1 MNKKKVFFVSE
12 PVQHQG
18 GVVADVMTGSI
29 ATSTYSQAETF
40 LRETLQ
46 NACDQRIQ
54 SQTQIKFMVDL
65 FQVSGKKKEAF
76 DDFFSE
82 ARLGLDPLGF
92 GRLKESKSFEAM
104 VVADVGTVG
113 LVGPLDASIDES
125 PSNFAGFF
133 FNVGR
138 QSSDEKS
145 GGSFGLGRTVLT
157 NASEYSTI
165 LVYSQFIKQ
174 GKLSKRFMGMAIKGA
189 FAHSGRKYTG
199 RHWFGE
205 KPSKDSGLVKPFED
219 KEAEDFAKAF
229 GMNTYLG
236 NETGFVAMVIGNEL
250 ITNPE
255 NSALAKVQRAE
266 AIQDIQQ
273 AACVYGWPHMLGSK
287 KSRSVSFHFSLD
299 GQEIPEKDPS
309 KMPGIREFVKC
320 YEALNTQIEGVESK
334 EILFSSGGAK
344 KESTGTLAWMNIPS
358 SQSDRDFAK
367 NGLIPIASVA
377 LMRQAN
383 FIVRYMDVTQ
393 KADQIS
399 TRGVFKS
406 NEVFDSVFRKSEPV
420 AHDQW
425 NPAKLQLKP
434 NARNPIKQTLDG
446 IKETFKGIAGAQSE
460 MQDGSASVVLGN
472 VVGRLLDGLALTGPP
487 KPKPG
492 SAGGGGAGGGG
503 GGSKSIQVYPVGN
516 PKIISSNQNRYVALF
531 KFQVMF
537 PKEQIDTTEIAF
549 SAYAILENGNPELE
563 PPPGVEVP
571 KILGIS
577 IEGQLVSESE
587 TIELDPS
594 MNLKYL
600 EIAVAGPQGVGSTC
614 RWKAIS

>member
-1 MNKKKVFFVSE
+1 MSKKKVFFISE

-46 NACDQRIQ
+46 NACDQRIK
-54 SQTQIKFMVDL
+54 SESQIKFMVDM
-65 FQVSGKKKEAF
+65 FQVSGKKKELF

-92 GRLKESKSFEAM
+92 GNLKAKKSFEAL

-138 QSSDEKS
+138 QSSEERS

-157 NASEYSTI
+157 NASEFSTI
-165 LVYSQFIKQ
+165 LVYSQFLKK
-174 GKLSKRFMGMAIKGA
+174 GKLSKRFMGMAIRGA
-189 FAHSGRKYTG
+189 FAHDGRKYTG

-205 KPSKDSGLVKPFED
+205 KPEKNSGLVRPFED

-229 GMNTYLG
+229 GMHSYLG
-236 NETGFVAMVIGNEL
+236 QETGFVAMVIGNEL
-250 ITNPE
+250 IENPE
-255 NSALAKVQRAE
+255 NSTLAKQQRGE
-266 AIQDIQQ
+266 AIEDIQR

-287 KSRSVSFHFSLD
+287 KSRSVSFHFSVD

-309 KMPGIREFVKC
+309 TMPGIREFVKC
-320 YEALNTQIEGVESK
+320 YEALETQVEGVESK
-334 EILFSSGGAK
+334 EILFSIGGARK
-344 KESTGTLAWMNIPS
+344 DPTGTLAWLNIPT
-358 SQSDRDFAK
+358 SQSDRDLAK
-367 NGLIPIASVA
+367 SGVIPIASVA

-406 NEVFDSVFRKSEPV
+406 NEMFDSVFRKSEPV

-425 NPAKLQLKP
+425 NPSKLLLKP
-434 NARNPIKQTLDG
+434 KARNPIKQTLDG
-446 IKETFKGIAGAQSE
+446 IKETFKEFANSRSE
-460 MQDGSASVVLGN
+460 IQDGSASVILGN
-472 VVGRLLDGLALTGPP
+472 VVGKLLDGLALTGPP
-487 KPKPG
+487 KPKVSPPG
-492 SAGGGGAGGGG
+492 GGGGAGGG
-503 GGSKSIQVYPVGN
+503 SRSVQIIPVGS
-516 PKIISSNQNRYVALF
+516 PRIISSDKHSYEAVF
-531 KFQVMF
+531 KFQVVF
-537 PKEQIDTTEIAF
+537 PKDQTENKEIIF
-549 SAYAILENGNPELE
+549 STFAILENGSPELD

-571 KILGIS
+571 RILSIS
-577 IEGQLVSESE
+577 IDGVQASEDE
-587 TIELDPS
+587 TIEVSPL
-594 MNLKYL
+594 MNMKFL
-600 EIAVAGPQGVGSTC
+600 EVCVTGPQGIGSTC
-614 RWKAIS
+614 RWKETE

>member
-1 MNKKKVFFVSE
+1 MSSKKVHFVSE

-46 NACDQRIQ
+46 NACDQRLE
-54 SQTQIKFMVDL
+54 SDTQIKFVVDL
-65 FQVSGKKKEAF
+65 FQVSGKKKEIF
-76 DDFFSE
+76 DDFFKE

-92 GRLKESKSFEAM
+92 LKLKDAKSFEAM
-104 VVADVGTVG
+104 IVADVGTVG

-157 NASEYSTI
+157 NASEFSTI
-165 LVYSQFIKQ
+165 LVYSQFSKN
-174 GKLSKRFMGMAIKGA
+174 GKLSKRFMGMAIRGA
-189 FAHSGRKYTG
+189 FAHSGRRYTG

-205 KPSKDSGLVKPFED
+205 KPDKNSGLVKPFED
-219 KEAEDFAKAF
+219 KEAESFAKAF
-229 GMNTYLG
+229 GMDTYLG
-236 NETGFVAMVIGNEL
+236 HETGFVAMVIGNAL

-255 NSALAKVQRAE
+255 NAALAKAQRE
-266 AIQDIQQ
+266 QAILDIQQ

-287 KSRSVSFHFSLD
+287 KNRSVSFHFSLD
-299 GQEIPEKDPS
+299 HQEIPEKDPS
-309 KMPGIREFVKC
+309 KMPGLREFVKC
-320 YEALNTQIEGVESK
+320 YEALNTQVEGVESK

-344 KESTGTLAWMNIPS
+344 KEPTGTLAWLNIPS

-367 NGLIPIASVA
+367 SGLIPIASVA

-399 TRGVFKS
+399 TRGVFKT
-406 NEVFDSVFRKSEPV
+406 NESFDSYFRKSEPV

-434 NARNPIKQTLDG
+434 NARNPIKQTLEG
-446 IKETFKGIAGAQSE
+446 IKETFKEIAGFRSDVV
-460 MQDGSASVVLGN
+460 DGSASVILGN
-472 VVGRLLDGLALTGPP
+472 VVGRLLDGLALSGPP
-487 KPKPG
+487 KPVVG
-492 SAGGGGAGGGG
+492 GAGGGGAGGGG
-503 GGSKSIQVYPVGN
+503 GGKTIQIFPVGS
-516 PKIISSNQNRYVALF
+516 PKVVTSNQSQYEAIF
-531 KFQVMF
+531 KFQVIF
-537 PKEQIDTTEIAF
+537 PKDQSDEKKIEF
-549 SAYAILENGNPELE
+549 SAYAILENGNPELD

-571 KILGIS
+571 KILGVAID
-577 IEGQLVSESE
+577 GQAFSE
-587 TIELDPS
+587 TDVIDLNPS
-594 MNLKYL
+594 MNMKYL
-600 EIAVAGPQGVGSTC
+600 EVTVSGPQGVGSTC
-614 RWKAIS
+614 RWKAVD

>member
-1 MNKKKVFFVSE
+1 
-12 PVQHQG
+12 
-18 GVVADVMTGSI
+18 
-29 ATSTYSQAETF
+29 
-40 LRETLQ
+40 
-46 NACDQRIQ
+46 
-54 SQTQIKFMVDL
+54 
-65 FQVSGKKKEAF
+65 
-76 DDFFSE
+76 
-82 ARLGLDPLGF
+82 
-92 GRLKESKSFEAM
+92 
-104 VVADVGTVG
+104 
-113 LVGPLDASIDES
+113 
-125 PSNFAGFF
+125 
-133 FNVGR
+133 
-138 QSSDEKS
+138 
-145 GGSFGLGRTVLT
+145 
-157 NASEYSTI
+157 
-165 LVYSQFIKQ
+165 
-174 GKLSKRFMGMAIKGA
+174 MGMAIKGA
-189 FAHSGRKYTG
+189 FAHNGRKYTG

-205 KPSKDSGLVKPFED
+205 MPDKNSGLVKPFEE

-236 NETGFVAMVIGNEL
+236 HDTGFVAMVIGNEL

-255 NSALAKVQRAE
+255 NSTLAKAQRSE
-266 AIQDIQQ
+266 AIHEIQQ

-320 YEALNTQIEGVESK
+320 YEALNTQVDGVESK

-367 NGLIPIASVA
+367 SGVIPIASVA

-406 NEVFDSVFRKSEPV
+406 NEIYDSVFRKSEPV

-434 NARNPIKQTLDG
+434 NARNPIKQTIEG
-446 IKETFKGIAGAQSE
+446 IKETFKEIAGSRSE

-492 SAGGGGAGGGG
+492 AAGGGAGGSGG
-503 GGSKSIQVYPVGN
+503 GGRSVQVYPVGS
-516 PKIISSNQNRYVALF
+516 PKILSSNQSSYKALF
-531 KFQVMF
+531 KFQVIF
-537 PKEQIDTTEIAF
+537 PKDHTTKTEITF
-549 SAYAILENGNPELE
+549 STFAILENGNPELD

-577 IEGQLVSESE
+577 IEGQLVSDTAS
-587 TIELDPS
+587 IELDPS
-594 MNLKYL
+594 MNMKYL

-614 RWKAIS
+614 RWKAVD

>member
-1 MNKKKVFFVSE
+1 MSSKKVHFVSE

-46 NACDQRIQ
+46 NACDQRLE
-54 SQTQIKFMVDL
+54 SDTQIKFVVDL
-65 FQVSGKKKEAF
+65 FQVSGKKKEIF
-76 DDFFSE
+76 DDFFKE

-92 GRLKESKSFEAM
+92 LKLKDAKSFEAM
-104 VVADVGTVG
+104 IVADVGTVG
-113 LVGPLDASIDES
+113 LVGPLDASIDEA

-157 NASEYSTI
+157 NASEFSTI
-165 LVYSQFIKQ
+165 LVYSQFSKN
-174 GKLSKRFMGMAIKGA
+174 GKLSKRFMGMAIRGA
-189 FAHSGRKYTG
+189 FAHSGRRYTG

-205 KPSKDSGLVKPFED
+205 KPDKNSGLVKPFED
-219 KEAEDFAKAF
+219 KEAESFAKAF
-229 GMNTYLG
+229 GMDTYLWH
-236 NETGFVAMVIGNEL
+236 ETGFVAMVIGNAL

-255 NSALAKVQRAE
+255 NAALAKAQRE
-266 AIQDIQQ
+266 QAILDIQQ

-287 KSRSVSFHFSLD
+287 KNRSVSFHFSLD
-299 GQEIPEKDPS
+299 HQEIPEKDPS
-309 KMPGIREFVKC
+309 KMPGLREFVKC
-320 YEALNTQIEGVESK
+320 YEALNTQVEGVESK

-344 KESTGTLAWMNIPS
+344 KEPTGTLAWLNIPS

-367 NGLIPIASVA
+367 SGLIPIASVA

-399 TRGVFKS
+399 TRGVFKT
-406 NEVFDSVFRKSEPV
+406 NESFDSYFRKSEPV

-434 NARNPIKQTLDG
+434 NARNPIKQTLEG
-446 IKETFKGIAGAQSE
+446 IKETFKEIAGFRSDVV
-460 MQDGSASVVLGN
+460 DGSASVILGN

-487 KPKPG
+487 KPVVG
-492 SAGGGGAGGGG
+492 GAGGGGAGGGG
-503 GGSKSIQVYPVGN
+503 GGGKTIQIFPVGS
-516 PKIISSNQNRYVALF
+516 PKVVTSNQSQYEAIF
-531 KFQVMF
+531 KFQVIF
-537 PKEQIDTTEIAF
+537 PKDQSDEKKIEF
-549 SAYAILENGNPELE
+549 SAYAILENGNPELD

-571 KILGIS
+571 KILGVAID
-577 IEGQLVSESE
+577 GQAFSE
-587 TIELDPS
+587 TDVIDLNPS
-594 MNLKYL
+594 MNMKYL
-600 EIAVAGPQGVGSTC
+600 EVTVSGPQGVGSTC
-614 RWKAIS
+614 RWKAVD

>member
-1 MNKKKVFFVSE
+1 MSSKKVHFVSE

-46 NACDQRIQ
+46 NACDQRLE
-54 SQTQIKFMVDL
+54 SDTQIKFVVDL
-65 FQVSGKKKEAF
+65 FQVSGKKKEIF
-76 DDFFSE
+76 DDFFKE

-92 GRLKESKSFEAM
+92 LKLKDAKSFEAM

-157 NASEYSTI
+157 NASDFSTI
-165 LVYSQFIKQ
+165 LVYSQFSKN
-174 GKLSKRFMGMAIKGA
+174 GKLSKRFMGMAIRGA
-189 FAHSGRKYTG
+189 FAHSGRRYTG

-205 KPSKDSGLVKPFED
+205 KPDKNSGLVKPFED
-219 KEAEDFAKAF
+219 KEAESFAKAF
-229 GMNTYLG
+229 GMDTYLG
-236 NETGFVAMVIGNEL
+236 QETGFVAMVIGNAL

-255 NSALAKVQRAE
+255 NAALAKAQRE
-266 AIQDIQQ
+266 QAILDIQQ

-287 KSRSVSFHFSLD
+287 KNRSVSFHFSLD
-299 GQEIPEKDPS
+299 HQEIPEKDPS
-309 KMPGIREFVKC
+309 KMPGLREFVKC
-320 YEALNTQIEGVESK
+320 YEALNTQVEGVESK

-344 KESTGTLAWMNIPS
+344 KEPTGTLAWLNIPS

-367 NGLIPIASVA
+367 SGLIPIASVA

-399 TRGVFKS
+399 TRGVFKT
-406 NEVFDSVFRKSEPV
+406 NESFDSYFRKSEPV

-434 NARNPIKQTLDG
+434 NARNPIKQTLEG
-446 IKETFKGIAGAQSE
+446 IKETFKEIAGFRSDVV
-460 MQDGSASVVLGN
+460 DGSASVILGN

-487 KPKPG
+487 KPVVG
-492 SAGGGGAGGGG
+492 GAGGGGAGGGG
-503 GGSKSIQVYPVGN
+503 GGKTIQIFPVGS
-516 PKIISSNQNRYVALF
+516 PKVVTSNQSHYEAIF
-531 KFQVMF
+531 KFQVIF
-537 PKEQIDTTEIAF
+537 PKDQTDEKKIEF
-549 SAYAILENGNPELE
+549 SACAILENGNPELD

-571 KILGIS
+571 KILGVAID
-577 IEGQLVSESE
+577 GQAFSE
-587 TIELDPS
+587 TDVINLNPS
-594 MNLKYL
+594 MNMKYL
-600 EIAVAGPQGVGSTC
+600 EVTVSGPQGVGSTC
-614 RWKAIS
+614 RWKAVD